1 MAGRRADGQGVV
13 GGQGGVGGGVA
24 ESPCP
29 HGAGGA
35 EQGVR
40 AHGGRVAGG
49 GGQGALQGA

>member
-13 GGQGGVGGGVA
+13 GGQGGEGGGVA